1 MTAPKFK
8 TGDVVKCIRVDN
20 SAFSHYRG
28 KLTCGKDYT
37 VVRSRHD
44 GNNDLVQVNGDD
56 GYVTEAFASRFTLV
70 PVAQAGVGFRDG
82 DIVRCVN
89 PGVYSLTNGRF
100 YLVRNAYTSG
110 TDKFVTVTDDTGA
123 TANAFASRFV
133 FHSRSTP
140 FNRAP
145 TTSAIEKA
153 RAERKAAEVA
163 RKEKGRARADAR
175 KAELLKQKAAAD
187 YSELER
193 QVMSW
198 MVSPYGGLRH
208 PKPAPVKKPLL
219 FTSLTEEDVY
229 AALSTYLRA
238 KLPIGLRVVDMDKTT
253 EGFKLTLG
261 VPA

>member
-8 TGDVVKCIRVDN
+8 TGDVVKCINGGPYQYSRQLTNGKHYEVKRGHIDGGYDTVD
-20 SAFSHYRG
+20 FI
-28 KLTCGKDYT
+28 
-37 VVRSRHD
+37 
-44 GNNDLVQVNGDD
+44 DD
-56 GYVTEAFASRFTLV
+56 QGVAASAFASRFILV
-70 PVAQAGVGFRDG
+70 PVTHAGVGFRDG

-89 PGVYSLTNGRF
+89 PGVYSLTKGRF

-133 FHSRSTP
+133 YHSRSTP

-145 TTSAIEKA
+145 TTSEVEKA

-163 RKEKGRARADAR
+163 RKEKGRARASA
-175 KAELLKQKAAAD
+175 
-187 YSELER
+187 S
-193 QVMSW
+193 
-198 MVSPYGGLRH
+198 
-208 PKPAPVKKPLL
+208 APVKKPLL
-219 FTSLTEEDVY
+219 FTSLTEEDVH

-253 EGFKLTLG
+253 EGYRITLG